1 MISSRLPAEY
11 MAGIAPERLA
21 EQWIPSDQE
30 LRALDRF
37 PDFLAARRSL
47 LANVLNEL
55 LGLPAYD
62 GRAVRQDADEMPAD
76 ETVIAEDT
84 SAPALVK
91 ADVQALRTEQGI
103 ELHAVYEGLLHHRLL
118 RSAVPHRDDPLRPG
132 PRCVRIPQRG
142 GSGHGS
148 GPQPARQSEP
158 QRVVVL
164 DRHDHGGAPAKHP
177 VKSGSNG
184 RVRCLPPGHR

>member
-103 ELHAVYEGLLHHRLL
+103 ELHAVYEGR
-118 RSAVPHRDDPLRPG
+118 RTTAYYDPPSHT
-132 PRCVRIPQRG
+132 VTIP
-142 GSGHGS
+142 S
-148 GPQPARQSEP
+148 GPGRGVYESPSGAAVAMVRALNPHVNPNRNGWSFWTVTTTGALLQSI
-158 QRVVVL
+158 R
-164 DRHDHGGAPAKHP
+164 
-177 VKSGSNG
+177 
-184 RVRCLPPGHR
+184 